1 VAHTPL
7 QHSISTGELE
17 SCISHGACFDLNS
30 FAAILR
36 CAASCDLDGRTG
48 QDRTG
53 LYDGVERLASSNEA
67 FSGVWDL
74 CWEFGFYVLGHK
86 GL

>member
-1 VAHTPL
+1 VAHSPL
-7 QHSISTGELE
+7 QHSISIGDLE

-30 FAAILR
+30 FAATLR

-53 LYDGVERLASSNEA
+53 LYDEVERLASSNEA
-67 FSGVWDL
+67 FLGVRDL
-74 CWEFGFYVLGHK
+74 CWELGLYVLRHK